1 MEMKVETYYPN
12 PITQIQKDNT
22 LENQIKSNQKYFFS
36 LIKKEKVMII
46 IIK

>member
-22 LENQIKSNQKYFFS
+22 LENQIKSETVFS
-36 LIKKEKVMII
+36 LMKKEKVMII